1 MVEGPPE
8 QVAQSEFL
16 GPVVCARPCTERV
29 GDAPRA
35 DAVTDLKV
43 FHHDEVL
50 VEAAELFK
58 GFFFKGDI
66 AGGEEAA
73 LEVLGHT
80 VEGGVAF
87 IWAGKAPFKDFVST
101 CLGHGVVAFKE
112 DGFGLGVVVDED
124 EPRPLGFARG
134 LVAVGGGPFARAF
147 HPDYPGMVL
156 CE

>member
-43 FHHDEVL
+43 FHHYEVL

-58 GFFFKGDI
+58 GFFFKYRANTWHWENWIFLRKLAVVCSVSWLVKWPVQSCLCLATLFAFTLWHHDG
-66 AGGEEAA
+66 ARPQSRA
-73 LEVLGHT
+73 LHFREHR
-80 VEGGVAF
+80 
-87 IWAGKAPFKDFVST
+87 
-101 CLGHGVVAFKE
+101 
-112 DGFGLGVVVDED
+112 D
-124 EPRPLGFARG
+124 EPIL
-134 LVAVGGGPFARAF
+134 
-147 HPDYPGMVL
+147 
-156 CE
+156 E